1 MEICIAK
8 NTVNCMPH
16 VRKNIEATYM
26 DLKTIAR
33 GLCSSKRRTGSEDRD
48 NDHCLADMQMESTM
62 CSVPDALYC
71 LNSLHTRMLQTVDK
85 ESVCR

>member
-1 MEICIAK
+1 
-8 NTVNCMPH
+8 MPH
-16 VRKNIEATYM
+16 VRKNIEATYR

-33 GLCSSKRRTGSEDRD
+33 GLCSSNRRTESTARD
-48 NDHCLADMQMESTM
+48 NDHCLGDMQMESTM

-71 LNSLHTRMLQTVDK
+71 LNSLHTRMLQTEDK